1 MIEIS
6 FLTFDEDRDFPYY
19 RNNPRISKGA
29 WVLLLF
35 LVPFGLITT
44 ALFDNE
50 LLAGIYFC
58 FILLIPLLYFSNW
71 DYKLLFHRPTK
82 NELILAVLMFIV
94 YMVYSIAMGSVLEIF
109 QLVPAGAESAFQ
121 DIDIISLVSLLFSMM
136 GEELLKFIPLMF
148 FMRVFFRFTNRRN
161 LSFVLSMLLVLVF
174 FAFLHYEPSTTSLV
188 SILLLQGA
196 GSLVEMYGYAK
207 TKNLLV
213 PYISHLLTDGF
224 VFTII
229 LLGF

>member
-94 YMVYSIAMGSVLEIF
+94 F

-161 LSFVLSMLLVLVF
+161 LSFVLSMILVLVF

>member
-1 MIEIS
+1 M
-6 FLTFDEDRDFPYY
+6 Y
-19 RNNPRISKGA
+19 KG
-29 WVLLLF
+29 
-35 LVPFGLITT
+35 
-44 ALFDNE
+44 
-50 LLAGIYFC
+50 
-58 FILLIPLLYFSNW
+58 
-71 DYKLLFHRPTK
+71 
-82 NELILAVLMFIV
+82 
-94 YMVYSIAMGSVLEIF
+94 
-109 QLVPAGAESAFQ
+109 
-121 DIDIISLVSLLFSMM
+121 ISLLKELV
-136 GEELLKFIPLMF
+136 ELLKFIPLMF
-148 FMRVFFRFTNRRN
+148 FMRVFFRFTNKRN
-161 LSFVLSMLLVLVF
+161 LSFVLSMILVLVF